1 MVRGT
6 AVEQFRIRVRRAL
19 ERGESYPARGANKAI
34 LEEIRNEVES
44 ARTAD
49 PVRPTRKAKRPRS
62 GGVGALAEE
71 SEPAPDQVAL
81 DHAPDQVALDHA
93 PDQVALDHAP
103 DQVAL
108 DHAPDQVALDHA
120 PDQVAL
126 DQARHVRLGQLVWR
140 LETLAGRDD
149 DLSNYAREKLTSEQL
164 ALLTHWPQGPW
175 LLPDLKRQARRQLKE
190 QEPEATGPAEGRL
203 ALRYSMDDSQAQVLE
218 IYRAEFQEERDCA
231 RQAIVKL
238 QLAALEVAD
247 QRRAARKERE
257 GLHYH
262 EGYNKA
268 MKDFRAAFARAR
280 FQTLVGQGWLLDC
293 CAKAGLNEDYSERGG
308 GWSSSSLVWPPCGC

>member
-19 ERGESYPARGANKAI
+19 ERGESYPARGATNKAI

-81 DHAPDQVALDHA
+81 DHAPDQVALD
-93 PDQVALDHAP
+93 
-103 DQVAL
+103 
-108 DHAPDQVALDHA
+108 
-120 PDQVAL
+120 
-126 DQARHVRLGQLVWR
+126 QARHARLRQLVWR
-140 LETLAGRDD
+140 LETLAGRND

-190 QEPEATGPAEGRL
+190 QEPEATGEGRL
-203 ALRYSMDDSQAQVLE
+203 ARAIVQLQVRPSQAQVLE

-268 MKDFRAAFARAR
+268 MKDFRAAFGRAR

-293 CAKAGLNEDYSERGG
+293 CSKAGLNEDYSERGG
-308 GWSSSSLVWPPCGC
+308 GLSWFSSSLVWPPPYGC